1 VPGLIQDRGERAQ
14 TPSDIFLGGENGAVL
29 REQDSAG
36 PAAYVS
42 LHTIEYATATSKAV
56 DFPQLHDIILAWSEM
71 R

>member
-36 PAAYVS
+36 PAA
-42 LHTIEYATATSKAV
+42 
-56 DFPQLHDIILAWSEM
+56 F
-71 R
+71 